1 MTIEE
6 VRQLLELKEH
16 ENLEF
21 KEAKSSFSILGG
33 KERNRRSV
41 LGYCVAL
48 GNEGGGK
55 LILGISEDIPRKI
68 TGSSAL
74 GDFNDVKSKI
84 FQHLGVRIKAI
95 EMFDEKSNRIVVIEI
110 PSRQKGVPFKFYG
123 VPLMRVGE
131 ELIEMDDTTETRIRN
146 EIKPDWSAEICV
158 NATIDDLAPEA
169 ILVARNNF
177 KRKNPNLNTEVD
189 SWDDKTFLNKA
200 KLAIKG
206 KITNAAIILL
216 GKEESSTLISPAV
229 AQISWILKTK
239 DGIEKDYEHF
249 SCPFLLSVENL
260 YKKIR
265 NLKYRYIKDGTLFP
279 EEVDMYDPFVIREAL
294 HNCIAHQ
301 NYSLHGRIQVIENE
315 EGYLLF
321 TNKGYFL
328 PGTIENVIEADSPQ
342 EYYQNRFL
350 VDAMMNLNMIDT
362 IGSGI
367 KRMFSLQK
375 EKYFP
380 MPSYDFSGTKIAVT
394 IYGKVL
400 DLNYARMLAYH
411 KDLTLLEIMLLDQ
424 IQKGKRISKES
435 SKRLKEKNLIEGR
448 YPNLY
453 ISERIAETTGE
464 MAQYIKNRGFHNEYY
479 KKMIVEYLKK
489 NPGASRQD
497 VDNLL
502 MSILPKILMEKQKKK
517 KVGNLLLDLSS
528 RDKTI
533 VNKGNNKTSKWYI
546 SK

>member
-1 MTIEE
+1 MKIEE
-6 VRQLLELKEH
+6 IRRLLELKEN

-21 KEAKSSFSILGG
+21 KEAKNSFSILGG
-33 KERNRRSV
+33 KEKSRRSV

-55 LILGISEDIPRKI
+55 LILGISEGMSPKI
-68 TGSSAL
+68 IGSSAL
-74 GDFNDVKSKI
+74 ADLNDAKSKI
-84 FQHLGVRIKAI
+84 FQQLGMRIKAT
-95 EMFDEKSNRIVVIEI
+95 EVFDEENNRIVVIEI
-110 PSRQKGVPFKFYG
+110 PSREKGVPFKFYG

-131 ELIEMDDTTETRIRN
+131 ELIAMDDITETRIRN
-146 EIKPDWSAEICV
+146 EIKPDWSGEICV

-169 ILVARNNF
+169 ISVARSNF

-189 SWDDKTFLNKA
+189 SWDDGTFLNKA

-229 AQISWILKTK
+229 AQITWILKKK

-301 NYSLHGRIQVIENE
+301 NYSLHGRIQVVENE
-315 EGYLLF
+315 GGYLLF
-321 TNKGYFL
+321 TNKGHFL

-350 VDAMMNLNMIDT
+350 VDAMVNLNMIDT

-375 EKYFP
+375 ERFFP
-380 MPSYDFSGTKIAVT
+380 MPSYDFTGTKVAVT

-435 SKRLKEKNLIEGR
+435 SKQLKGKNLIEGR
-448 YPNLY
+448 YPSLY
-453 ISERIAETTGE
+453 ISEQIAGTTGE

-497 VDNLL
+497 FDDLL
-502 MSILPKILMEKQKKK
+502 MSILPKILTEKQKKK

-533 VNKGNNKTSKWYI
+533 INRGNTKASKWYI
-546 SK
+546 NK